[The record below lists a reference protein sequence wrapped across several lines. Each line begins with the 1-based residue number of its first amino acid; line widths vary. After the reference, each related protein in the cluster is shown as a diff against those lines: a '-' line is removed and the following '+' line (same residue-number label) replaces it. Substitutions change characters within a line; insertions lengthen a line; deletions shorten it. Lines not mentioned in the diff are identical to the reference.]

1 MRKNI
6 FIIVGI
12 VLALIFGRMFI
23 AHSDKIKSAK
33 ARAGMMTPSVTVEE
47 VGVRNVTRQFGAN
60 ARVMAKYR
68 VDVLA
73 RISGYLTKSYFKE
86 GDYVKAGQVLFE
98 IEPEQ
103 YKYAATKARADMDN
117 ARSMSDYYQ
126 KQLKRYEEL
135 VKQDY
140 VARSDYDNALA
151 QYDAYSAQMDSAESA
166 YRDAQRNLGY
176 TKVKSPVD
184 GRVGIIAVT
193 VGNFVNSTI
202 GALTTINSSNPMYV
216 VFNINSKDYSELVRI
231 DGAKA
236 ERDVDF
242 FFSTGQ
248 KYEHKGVQD
257 FYDNKVDETTGTI
270 TMRATFP
277 NPDDKLLQGDFGRVI
292 IYSKSKDDLPVVP
305 QSATLENQE
314 GLYVYVL
321 DEKDLPKMVYI
332 KTMGQTEDNMWI
344 VSEGIKAGDRILTNG
359 MQKVIPGKPVR
370 IVDSMPQQKAPQ
382 KKQNIFEKLLGRK

>member
-6 FIIVGI
+6 IIIVGV
-12 VLALIFGRMFI
+12 VLALIFGRMFL
-23 AHSDKIKSAK
+23 SNMDKIKSAK
-33 ARAGMMTPSVTVEE
+33 ARAGMMTPSVTVAE
-47 VGVRNVTRQFGAN
+47 VGTRNVTRQFGAN

-86 GDYVKAGQVLFE
+86 GDYVRAGQVLFE

-103 YKYAATKARADMDN
+103 YQYVATKAKADMDN
-117 ARSMSDYYQ
+117 ARSMSNYYQ
-126 KQLKRYEEL
+126 KQLARYEEL

-140 VARSDYDNALA
+140 VARADYDNALA

-216 VFNINSKDYSELVRI
+216 VFNINSKDYAELVRI

-248 KYEHKGVQD
+248 KYEHKGIQD

-277 NPDDKLLQGDFGRVI
+277 NPDDQLLQGDFGRVI

-314 GLYVYVL
+314 GIYVYVL
-321 DEKDLPKMVYI
+321 DEKNLPKMVYL

-344 VSEGIKAGDRILTNG
+344 VSEGVNKGDKIITSG
-359 MQKVIPGKPVR
+359 MQKVVPGKAVR
-370 IVDSMPQQKAPQ
+370 IVDTLPQETKPQ
-382 KKQNIFEKLLGRK
+382 KKQNIFEKLLRKK

>member
-1 MRKNI
+1 
-6 FIIVGI
+6 
-12 VLALIFGRMFI
+12 MFL
-23 AHSDKIKSAK
+23 SNMDKIKSAK
-33 ARAGMMTPSVTVEE
+33 ARAGMMTPSVTVAE
-47 VGVRNVTRQFGAN
+47 VGTRNVTRQFGAN

-86 GDYVKAGQVLFE
+86 GDYVRAGQVLFE

-103 YKYAATKARADMDN
+103 YQYAATKAKADMDN
-117 ARSMSDYYQ
+117 ARSMSNYYQ
-126 KQLKRYEEL
+126 KQLARYEEL

-140 VARSDYDNALA
+140 VARADYDNALA

-216 VFNINSKDYSELVRI
+216 VFNINSKDYAELVRI

-248 KYEHKGVQD
+248 KYEHKGIQD

-277 NPDDKLLQGDFGRVI
+277 NPDDQLLQGDFGRVI

-314 GLYVYVL
+314 GIYVYVL
-321 DEKDLPKMVYI
+321 DEKNLPKMVYL

-344 VSEGIKAGDRILTNG
+344 VSEGVNKGDKIITSG
-359 MQKVIPGKPVR
+359 MQKVVPGKAVR
-370 IVDSMPQQKAPQ
+370 IVDTLPQETKPQ
-382 KKQNIFEKLLGRK
+382 KKQNIFEKLLRKK

>member
-6 FIIVGI
+6 IIIVGV
-12 VLALIFGRMFI
+12 VLALIFGRMFL
-23 AHSDKIKSAK
+23 SNMDKIKSAK
-33 ARAGMMTPSVTVEE
+33 ARAGMMTPSVTVAE
-47 VGVRNVTRQFGAN
+47 VGTRNVTRQFGAN

-86 GDYVKAGQVLFE
+86 GDYVRAGQVLFE

-103 YKYAATKARADMDN
+103 YQYAATKAKADMDN
-117 ARSMSDYYQ
+117 ARSMSNYYQ
-126 KQLKRYEEL
+126 KQLARYEEL

-140 VARSDYDNALA
+140 VARADYDNALA

-216 VFNINSKDYSELVRI
+216 VFNINSKDYAELVRI

-248 KYEHKGVQD
+248 KYEHKGIQD

-277 NPDDKLLQGDFGRVI
+277 NPDDQLLQGDFGRVI

-314 GLYVYVL
+314 GIYVYVL
-321 DEKDLPKMVYI
+321 DEKNLPKMVYL

-344 VSEGIKAGDRILTNG
+344 VSEGVNKGDKIITSG
-359 MQKVIPGKPVR
+359 MQKVVPGKAVR
-370 IVDSMPQQKAPQ
+370 IVDTLPQETKPQ
-382 KKQNIFEKLLGRK
+382 KKQNIFEKLLRKK